1 MLSYHKSPL
10 ITMSLSPM
18 SPVDITT
25 KMPLHTM
32 YDSDS
37 DSEYES
43 ECEQIQKTIDYYKY
57 TQHIRWI
64 KNQIQLIESTQDVHS
79 KKQLIIAFYTYV
91 INNIDVVKKNHTFR
105 ANVVRNALELRDLY
119 KKSQQHND
127 LLAICEFFLQAIR
140 TY

>member
-1 MLSYHKSPL
+1 MSVAITAKIPL
-10 ITMSLSPM
+10 QD
-18 SPVDITT
+18 V
-25 KMPLHTM
+25 
-32 YDSDS
+32 YESDS

-64 KNQIQLIESTQDVHS
+64 KNQIQLIETTNEVNA
-79 KKQLIIAFYTYV
+79 KKQMIITFYTYV
-91 INNIDVVKKNHTFR
+91 INNINVLQKNHTFK

-127 LLAICEFFLQAIR
+127 LVAICEFFLQVVRNA
-140 TY
+140 